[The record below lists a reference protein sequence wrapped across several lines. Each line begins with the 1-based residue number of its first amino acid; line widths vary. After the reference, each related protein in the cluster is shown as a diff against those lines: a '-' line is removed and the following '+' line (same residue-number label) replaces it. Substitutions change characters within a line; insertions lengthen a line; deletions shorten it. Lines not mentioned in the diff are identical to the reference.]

1 MSVTDRVD
9 ARTAGLGAVA
19 GVAAYALGYLVAYVT
34 EAGSIEEQLQVFN
47 VVTELLG
54 GDPIPAWQA
63 VGWLFYNAHFV
74 ETSIP
79 AFAGTR
85 TINLLAEGSAAFY
98 LLPPALLVGAGVA
111 VATLA
116 DIEEPAP
123 GGAAG
128 ALVTLG
134 YLPLAAVGIAVFSY
148 SVGDGTIAPDAITA
162 IGVAG
167 IVYPAVFGAVGGAI
181 GSRARG

>member
-1 MSVTDRVD
+1 MSVTDRI
-9 ARTAGLGAVA
+9 APRTAGLGAVA
-19 GVAAYALGYLVAYVT
+19 GAAAYALGYLVAYVS
-34 EAGSIEEQLQVFN
+34 ESGSIEEQLGVFN
-47 VVTELLG
+47 AVTELLG

-63 VGWLFYNAHFV
+63 VGWLFYNAHLV

-98 LLPPALLVGAGVA
+98 LLPPLVLVAAGFA

-116 DIEEPAP
+116 DAEEPGT

-148 SVGDGTIAPDAITA
+148 AVGDGAIAPDAVTA

-167 IVYPAVFGAVGGAI
+167 VVYPAVFGAVGGAI
-181 GSRARG
+181 GSRV

>member
-1 MSVTDRVD
+1 MSVTDRIT

-19 GVAAYALGYLVAYVT
+19 GVAAYALGYLVAYVS
-34 EAGSIEEQLQVFN
+34 ESGSIEEQLQVFN

-85 TINLLAEGSAAFY
+85 TINLLSEGSAAFY
-98 LLPPALLVGAGVA
+98 LLPPLALVAAGFA
-111 VATLA
+111 VAFLA
-116 DIEEPAP
+116 DAGEPAT

-134 YLPLAAVGIAVFSY
+134 YLPFAAGGVAAFSY
-148 SVGDGTIAPDAITA
+148 AVGDGAIAPDAIAA

-167 IVYPAVFGAVGGAI
+167 VVYPAVFGAIGGAI
-181 GSRARG
+181 GSRA